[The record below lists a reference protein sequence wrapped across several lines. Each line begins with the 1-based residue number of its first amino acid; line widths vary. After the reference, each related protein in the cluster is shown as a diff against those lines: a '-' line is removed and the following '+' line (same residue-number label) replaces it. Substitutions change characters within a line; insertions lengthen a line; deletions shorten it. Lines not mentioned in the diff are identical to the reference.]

1 MANGKSGSSL
11 SRAEQLLLAKL
22 GQRIRA
28 IRKKKD
34 LSVYDVTGND
44 LPIKFRQHWQAIES
58 GRKNISMTTL
68 FKIAIT
74 LEVSVELIVRE
85 LGF

>member
-1 MANGKSGSSL
+1 MVKGKADSSL
-11 SRAEQLLLAKL
+11 SRAERMLLAKL
-22 GQRIRA
+22 GQRIRT
-28 IRKKKD
+28 IREKKD

-44 LPIKFRQHWQAIES
+44 LPIKFRQHWQAIEG

-85 LGF
+85 LGI